1 MRFKRLTLPIVLIFL
16 LSLGPAALGSA
27 GLLQQEAKELPSNT
41 EETLTNETIVTLT
54 KAGLS
59 ATIIVSKIRSSKTNF
74 NVSTNELLRLK
85 SENVADAVV
94 EAMIQ
99 ASQAEAAKATQAASD
114 PAKADPNDPTAPHEP
129 GIYLLEEK
137 NGQRQM
143 IQIDPSIYT
152 QSKSGGWFSS
162 TMTYGIA
169 KVKSKAVLREAHAKL
184 QTENPRPVF
193 YFYFEVKNAGLSNSG
208 STWGSSSV
216 SPNEFVLVKTE
227 VKKNSRELV
236 VGEFNAFGT
245 QSGTLDKYVV
255 PFDYER
261 VAPGVFK
268 VTPRGN
274 LQDGEYCI
282 FYGGSAPLAT
292 YGFFGAG
299 GGSKVFDFGVKVQRL
314 S

>member
-1 MRFKRLTLPIVLIFL
+1 MTFKRLAFPMVLIFW
-16 LSLGPAALGSA
+16 LSFSPMASVSA
-27 GLLQQEAKELPSNT
+27 GLLKQEVKDPQANA
-41 EETLTNETIVTLT
+41 EEILTNETIITLT

-74 NVSTNELLRLK
+74 DVSTPELLRLK

-99 ASQAEAAKATQAASD
+99 GSKAEATKATPAASD
-114 PAKADPNDPTAPHEP
+114 PAKADPNDPAAPHEA
-129 GIYLLEEK
+129 GIYLMEGK
-137 NGQRQM
+137 DGQRRM

-152 QSKSGGWFSS
+152 QSKSGGFFKSA
-162 TMTYGIA
+162 MTYGIA
-169 KVKSKAVLREAHAKL
+169 KVKSKAVLRDAHAKL
-184 QTENPRPVF
+184 QIENPRPVF
-193 YFYFEVKNAGLSNSG
+193 YFYFEVQNAGLSSSG
-208 STWGSSSV
+208 NTWGSSST

-236 VGEFNAFGT
+236 VGEFNAFGG

-255 PFDYER
+255 PFDYEKL
-261 VAPGVFK
+261 APGVFK
-268 VTPRGN
+268 VWPKVD
-274 LQDGEYCI
+274 LKDGEYAF

-299 GGSKVFDFGVKVQRL
+299 GSPKVFDFGIKIPRL
-314 S
+314 A

>member
-1 MRFKRLTLPIVLIFL
+1 MTTNRFIFPIFITVLLGFNLT
-16 LSLGPAALGSA
+16 ALGSVR
-27 GLLQQEAKELPSNT
+27 LRQQNANEPATKS
-41 EETLTNETIVTLT
+41 EEILTNETIIALT

-59 ATIIVSKIRSSKTNF
+59 PAIIVSKIRSSKTNF

-99 ASQAEAAKATQAASD
+99 ASQAEAAKAMAAAND
-114 PAKADPNDPTAPHEP
+114 PAKADPNDPVAPHQP

-137 NGQRQM
+137 TGQREM

-152 QSKSGGWFSS
+152 QSKSGGFFSS
-162 TMTYGIA
+162 AMTYGIA
-169 KVKSKAVLREAHAKL
+169 KVKSKAVLRDAHARL
-184 QTENPRPVF
+184 QTENTRPVF
-193 YFYFEVKNAGLSNSG
+193 YFYFEEKNPGLSNSG
-208 STWGSSSV
+208 NTWGSSST

-227 VKKNSRELV
+227 AKKNSRELV
-236 VGEFNAFGT
+236 VGQFNAFGA

-255 PFDYER
+255 PFDYEK

-268 VTPRGN
+268 VTPRQP
-274 LQDGEYCI
+274 LTDGEYCF
-282 FYGGSAPLAT
+282 FYGGSTPLAT

-299 GGSKVFDFGVKVQRL
+299 GGSKVFDFGVKIQRPA
-314 S
+314 